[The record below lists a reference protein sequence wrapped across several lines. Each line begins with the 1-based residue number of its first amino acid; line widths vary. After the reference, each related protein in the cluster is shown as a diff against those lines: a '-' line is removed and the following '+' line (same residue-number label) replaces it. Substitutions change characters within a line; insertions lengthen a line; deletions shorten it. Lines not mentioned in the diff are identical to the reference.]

1 MSRHVDSAHARYRE
15 RLAALAENGIVVDA
29 VIEAAKRLRWPAEDS
44 WLRTKERFEPDAEP
58 FALCVYASVGLPQR
72 LVRVEVF
79 TARPP
84 RRELDD
90 CVIRAG
96 TAGWLLV
103 TRFPSDPKLP
113 ALPKL
118 LAGPGRRTVVRYH
131 PYRRCTI
138 RVDCDGRSRF
148 VKVYADDRGER
159 VHADGVELWR
169 AERRGELGF
178 AVARPE
184 RFDPSTRAVWQ
195 GTIGGERI
203 TPRLYANGGEAL
215 AHRIGRASASLSRA
229 RLRPRGVLD
238 AKAALARAAGR
249 CAELERRVPKLGH
262 EARRLLAQLER
273 VQAAAA
279 PGEPRPVHGALHPS
293 QWLDDGSRLGLVDYD
308 SIALGDPELD
318 AATFLADL
326 DVQDRER
333 VATDRLNA
341 AFLTG
346 YESVAGLDAALVRAY
361 RAHGRLGRA
370 VKIARALCPDG
381 DEKAARR
388 LRSALECVGG
398 SS

>member
-1 MSRHVDSAHARYRE
+1 VKSAHARYRG
-15 RLAALAENGIVVDA
+15 RLAALAGSGAVDDA
-29 VIEAAKRLRWPAEDS
+29 VIEAAQRLRWSEAA
-44 WLRTKERFEPDAEP
+44 WRRMKERFDPDAEP
-58 FALCVYASVGLPQR
+58 FAVCVYESVGLPQR

-84 RRELDD
+84 RQELDD

-96 TAGWLLV
+96 TAGWLRV
-103 TRFPSDPKLP
+103 TRFPSDPNLP
-113 ALPKL
+113 ALPTL
-118 LAGPGRRTVVRYH
+118 LAGPGRRTVVRYN

-148 VKVYADDRGER
+148 VKAYADDRGER

-195 GTIGGERI
+195 ATIGGERI
-203 TPRLYANGGEAL
+203 MGRLDAKNGGEAL
-215 AHRIGRASASLSRA
+215 AHRIGRAAASLSRA
-229 RLRPRGVLD
+229 RVRPRAVVD
-238 AKAALARAAGR
+238 AKATLARAAGR
-249 CAELERRVPKLGH
+249 CADLERRVPELGH
-262 EARRLLAQLER
+262 EARRLLDELER
-273 VQAAAA
+273 VHSAA
-279 PGEPRPVHGALHPS
+279 GQTEPRPVHGALHPS

-308 SIALGDPELD
+308 SVGLGDPELD

-341 AFLTG
+341 AFLAG
-346 YESVAGLDAALVRAY
+346 YESVASLDAGLLRAY

-370 VKIARALCPDG
+370 VKVARALCPDG